1 MAVELSP
8 EEKRRVYEEEKARL
22 ETEEKLAREK
32 GRAADE
38 TSTGLNPDV
47 EALLCYL
54 GWWVTGLIF
63 FILEQKNPR
72 SRFHAAQSLVFFG
85 AVTVVAILI
94 GWIPV
99 VGGIFAAIVVIIGFI
114 FWIVLMVKAYQG
126 EHYTLPVAGE
136 IAERMAAPAGR
147 SHDYYYHPPSKP
159 PSPAAASS
167 PAEAESAKATA
178 APAIA
183 GTPPSIMEELDR
195 QEVRRAAR
203 EARRHRRE
211 RREARIAG
219 GAFAIAWFIV
229 LFFVLNFLY
238 QYIGYWNAQTANGVV
253 TWTHHSIF
261 TGDVTGWLPLLNVT
275 LAVAIAGHFF
285 LMFLENGLVRRS
297 IRIVMQALG
306 LAAGVS
312 LLFIYPFNFSVIP
325 DSTAA
330 AVTQLVVT
338 VVLVLI
344 AIGLGISLIA
354 RVIGLLVRAARS
366 LSRDR
371 EAD

>member
-114 FWIVLMVKAYQG
+114 FWIILMVKAYQG
-126 EHYTLPVAGE
+126 EHYMLPVAGE
-136 IAERMAAPAGR
+136 IAERMVGPAGR
-147 SHDYYYHPPSKP
+147 ATDYYDTPPPPPSA
-159 PSPAAASS
+159 PAAA
-167 PAEAESAKATA
+167 PEA
-178 APAIA
+178 P
-183 GTPPSIMEELDR
+183 D
-195 QEVRRAAR
+195 RRAAR
-203 EARRHRRE
+203 RAEREARRYRRE

-219 GAFAIAWFIV
+219 GAAAIAWFIV

-261 TGDVTGWLPLLNVT
+261 TGDITGWLPLLNVT
-275 LAVAIAGHFF
+275 LAVAIVGHFF
-285 LMFLENGLVRRS
+285 MMFLENGLVRRS
-297 IRIVMQALG
+297 IRVVMQALG
-306 LAAGVS
+306 LATVVS
-312 LLFIYPFNFSVIP
+312 LLFIYPFNFSVIS